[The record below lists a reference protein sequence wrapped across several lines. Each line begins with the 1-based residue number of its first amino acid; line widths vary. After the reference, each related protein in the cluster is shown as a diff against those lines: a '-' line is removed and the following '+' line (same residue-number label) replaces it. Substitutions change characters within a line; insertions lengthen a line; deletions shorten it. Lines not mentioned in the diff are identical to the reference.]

1 MIRIL
6 NEEIF
11 YVSRENSAACVCG
24 RAFLCAYFWP
34 NEIHLVKK
42 KAAEGVCGHFLLP
55 LYAARQ
61 GFLHLAVAYVW
72 GVDCRPVALK
82 PGRKGCLFT
91 CNGGSEPFNRLLETN
106 MVAACWLMMLR
117 TETAK

>member
-1 MIRIL
+1 L

-11 YVSRENSAACVCG
+11 YVSRENPAACVCG

-42 KAAEGVCGHFLLP
+42 KGAEVVYGHFLLP

-61 GFLHLAVAYVW
+61 GCPRLAVAYAQ
-72 GVDCRPVALK
+72 GVECRRVALK
-82 PGRKGCLFT
+82 PRLKGSCLPEMMAV
-91 CNGGSEPFNRLLETN
+91 NPLNEPFNRLFETN

>member
-11 YVSRENSAACVCG
+11 YVSRENPAACACG
-24 RAFLCAYFWP
+24 RAFLCACFWL

-42 KAAEGVCGHFLLP
+42 KGAEGVYGHFLLP

-61 GFLHLAVAYVW
+61 GCPRLALAYAR
-72 GVDCRPVALK
+72 GVECRRVALK
-82 PGRKGCLFT
+82 PRRKGCLFT
-91 CNGGSEPFNRLLETN
+91 
-106 MVAACWLMMLR
+106 
-117 TETAK
+117 

>member
-11 YVSRENSAACVCG
+11 YVSRENPAACVCG
-24 RAFLCAYFWP
+24 RAFLCAYFWL

-42 KAAEGVCGHFLLP
+42 KGAEGVYGHFLLP

-61 GFLHLAVAYVW
+61 GYLHHDMAYAW
-72 GVDCRPVALK
+72 GMDCRPVAFK
-82 PGRKGCLFT
+82 
-91 CNGGSEPFNRLLETN
+91 
-106 MVAACWLMMLR
+106 LR
-117 TETAK
+117 